1 MFLSIQT
8 FETAAFLIFDPLFL
22 QVPTYSTLQIL
33 NDGCYEL
40 DNKIE
45 TRINKIFLIQ
55 MSMILKK
62 NDKNIS
68 SHYSKW
74 VTLFYLHDLEK
85 IQTKS
90 LILTNIF
97 SRKNIMFQ
105 TYTDIF
111 SCKRW
116 FHYFHSKKRPKNNFS
131 RQNICIDNIYCYYL
145 FCINAIKICYKNCV
159 NNIKLN

>member
-55 MSMILKK
+55 MSMILKN
-62 NDKNIS
+62 NDKNILS
-68 SHYSKW
+68 YYSKW

-85 IQTKS
+85 SQTKS

-97 SRKNIMFQ
+97 SRKKHYVPNIH
-105 TYTDIF
+105 
-111 SCKRW
+111 W
-116 FHYFHSKKRPKNNFS
+116 YF
-131 RQNICIDNIYCYYL
+131 
-145 FCINAIKICYKNCV
+145 
-159 NNIKLN
+159 